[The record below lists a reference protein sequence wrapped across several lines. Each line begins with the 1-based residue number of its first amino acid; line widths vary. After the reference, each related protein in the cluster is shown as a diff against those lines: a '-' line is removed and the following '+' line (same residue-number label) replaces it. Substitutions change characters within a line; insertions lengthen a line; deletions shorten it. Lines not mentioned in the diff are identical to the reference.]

1 MRIIASLFLMV
12 IFISCA
18 DLHQSEQNSRI
29 NKLNNQV
36 DSLLIVLNQINDPKL
51 SLEIKQNQSLLSDLT
66 ELYVSDTLLETEA
79 KLIDNYATILGRLS
93 SIKKQMESIELT
105 LKEQGVALIKLEKD
119 IINGFGKRNEYDKN
133 LFFEQKKFKKIEI
146 QINRIKAKKQKTLV
160 NIAFLNLKIRV
171 LQQKKQL
178 KHRQT

>member
-36 DSLLIVLNQINDPKL
+36 DSLLIALNQINDPKL

-66 ELYVSDTLLETEA
+66 ELSVSDTLLETEA

-93 SIKKQMESIELT
+93 LIKKQMESIELT
-105 LKEQGVALIKLEKD
+105 LKEQSVALIKLEKD

-133 LFFEQKKFKKIEI
+133 LFFEQKKIKKIEI

-160 NIAFLNLKIRV
+160 NIAFLNLKIQV
-171 LQQKKQL
+171 LKQKNN
-178 KHRQT
+178 

>member
-1 MRIIASLFLMV
+1 MV

-36 DSLLIVLNQINDPKL
+36 DSLLIALNQINDPKL

-66 ELYVSDTLLETEA
+66 ELSVSDTLLETEA

-93 SIKKQMESIELT
+93 LIKKQMESIELT
-105 LKEQGVALIKLEKD
+105 LKEQSVALIKLEKD

-133 LFFEQKKFKKIEI
+133 LFFEQKKIKKIEI

-160 NIAFLNLKIRV
+160 NIAFLNLKIQV
-171 LQQKKQL
+171 LKQKNN
-178 KHRQT
+178 